1 MSKFR
6 VFCEIDSFNSENNYD
21 LKCVKFYIFI
31 QNYYDF
37 ILLGKFI
44 FFIIRISG
52 C

>member
-1 MSKFR
+1 M
-6 VFCEIDSFNSENNYD
+6 DSSNSENSYD

-31 QNYYDF
+31 QNYYAF

-44 FFIIRISG
+44 LFIIRILG